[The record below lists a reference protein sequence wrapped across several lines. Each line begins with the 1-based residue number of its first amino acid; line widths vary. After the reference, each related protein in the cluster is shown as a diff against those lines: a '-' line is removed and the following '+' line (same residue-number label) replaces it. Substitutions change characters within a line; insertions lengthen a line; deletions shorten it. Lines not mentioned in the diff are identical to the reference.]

1 MSDLL
6 WPGDHRAGGLFTDA
20 AIRDA
25 MLRVEAAWSEA
36 VVAQGVAPEDSLVT
50 FDQLSAAASDLDL
63 DQLSVDSE
71 SGGNPVIPLVSA
83 LRQRLDAPA
92 AAWLHRGMTSQDVVD
107 TALVLESRRALETIA
122 DQLLAQVE
130 TLASLTEAHRE
141 TPQIARTL
149 TQQAVPS
156 TFGMKVAH
164 WLDGVLDAHDEAAAL
179 TFPAQFGGAAGTLS
193 ALVEL
198 AGAQSNPQECAL
210 AVVRH
215 AAQALGLDAASPWHV
230 VRTPFTRYA
239 AAATTATTAWGHIAN
254 DVLTL
259 SRSEIGEVTEGA
271 GGGSSTMPHKA
282 NPVLSVL
289 IRRTALTTPTLAS
302 TLQLAA
308 ADAVDERTPGGWHAE
323 WDSLRI
329 LLRRSVVAGSQTTDL
344 VRDLTVHTDAM
355 AFNLSAAGSAVLSE
369 QRSMA
374 SLAGHEPG
382 GHPSGAAPLLIDA
395 TLRRAQAVHRSNAH
409 AERTR

>member
-6 WPGDHRAGGLFTDA
+6 WPGDHRAGDLFTDD

-25 MLRVEAAWSEA
+25 MLRVESAWSRALVEHR
-36 VVAQGVAPEDSLVT
+36 VAPADAAVSV
-50 FDQLSAAASDLDL
+50 DQLSSAAAALDL
-63 DQLSVDSE
+63 EELSVDAE
-71 SGGNPVIPLVSA
+71 AGGNPVIPLVSA
-83 LRQRLDAPA
+83 LRKGLSPIA
-92 AAWLHRGMTSQDVVD
+92 ASWLHRGMTSQDVVD
-107 TALVLESRRALETIA
+107 AALVLESRRAFTRIA
-122 DQLLAQVE
+122 GELLTQVDVLSD
-130 TLASLTEAHRE
+130 LAEKYRA

-164 WLDGVLDAHDEAAAL
+164 WLDGVLDAYDEVMGL
-179 TFPAQFGGAAGTLS
+179 QFPAQFGGAAGTLS

-198 AGAQSNPQECAL
+198 AATQQNPQETAL
-210 AVVRH
+210 AVTRS
-215 AAQALGLDAASPWHV
+215 AAHSLDLDVASPWHV
-230 VRTPFTRYA
+230 VRTPFTRFA
-239 AAATTATTAWGHIAN
+239 AAATTAMSSWSHIAN

-289 IRRTALTTPTLAS
+289 IRRAAITTPALAS
-302 TLQLAA
+302 TLQLAS

-323 WDSLRI
+323 WATLRN
-329 LLRRSVVAGSQTTDL
+329 LLRRSVVAASQTTDL
-344 VRDLTVHTDAM
+344 VSNLDVHADAM
-355 AFNLSAAGSAVLSE
+355 AFNLSAAGTSVLSE

-374 SLAGHEPG
+374 ELAGHEP
-382 GHPSGAAPLLIDA
+382 SGQNVGLAPLLVDA
-395 TLRRAQAVHRSNAH
+395 TLRRAQELTRTRL
-409 AERTR
+409 AERPR

>member
-6 WPGDHRAGGLFTDA
+6 WPGDHRAGDLFSDA

-25 MLRVEAAWSEA
+25 MLRVEAAWSAALVEC
-36 VVAQGVAPEDSLVT
+36 GVAPADAAVSL
-50 FDQLSAAASDLDL
+50 DQLFSAAADLDL
-63 DQLSVDSE
+63 DQLSVDAE
-71 SGGNPVIPLVSA
+71 AGGNPVIPLVSA
-83 LRQRLDAPA
+83 LRAHLHPTA
-92 AAWLHRGMTSQDVVD
+92 ATWLHRGMTSQDVVD
-107 TALVLESRRALETIA
+107 AALILESRRAFDTVAE
-122 DQLLAQVE
+122 QLSAQVE
-130 TLASLTEAHRE
+130 ALVSLADTHRE

-179 TFPAQFGGAAGTLS
+179 TFPAQFGGAVGTLS

-198 AGAQSNPQECAL
+198 AGTQTNPQECAL

-215 AAQALGLDAASPWHV
+215 AAQALGLDAALPWHV
-230 VRTPFTRYA
+230 VRTPLTRYA
-239 AAATTATTAWGHIAN
+239 AAATTATSAWGHIAN
-254 DVLTL
+254 DVLPL

-282 NPVLSVL
+282 NPVLSVM
-289 IRRTALTTPTLAS
+289 IRRAALTTPALAA
-302 TLQLAA
+302 TLQLAS

-323 WDSLRI
+323 WPTLRI
-329 LLRRSVVAGSQTTDL
+329 LLRRTVVAASQATDL
-344 VRDLTVHTDAM
+344 LDGLVVHPDAM
-355 AFNLSAAGSAVLSE
+355 AFNLSAAGDSVLSE

-374 SLAGHEPG
+374 ELAGHEPSD
-382 GHPSGAAPLLIDA
+382 HRAGAAPLLIDA
-395 TLRRAQAVHRSNAH
+395 TLRRAQTVHRSNAY